1 MRQVR
6 LVGAAAGSCT
16 AAAGTSLAA
25 VGGPRTV
32 AGCYMARSFVAGAA
46 ADCWEDWTAGCIAEA
61 AVGCIAEAAVGAVAV
76 ADSCCTGIHPS
87 RHFGYCYSVVAG

>member
-46 ADCWEDWTAGCIAEA
+46 ADCWEGWT
-61 AVGCIAEAAVGAVAV
+61 VGCIAEAVVGAVAV
-76 ADSCCTGIHPS
+76 ADSCCTGAHPPG
-87 RHFGYCYSVVAG
+87 HFGYSYSMVAG